1 MSSVLERLRKRRCYT
16 HTIGGQTVHLRALT
30 HQEIEIVSKFEDNSH
45 GTSFVIGC
53 CLLNEDESPAF
64 TRDQNE
70 SPADFAKR
78 VNQVLIESDLST
90 DTTSD
95 LAAMAAKLS
104 RGGSVEA
111 LAKNS

>member
-1 MSSVLERLRKRRCYT
+1 MSVLDRLRKRRCYT
-16 HTIGGQTVHLRALT
+16 FAIGGQSVCLRALT
-30 HQEIEIVSKFEDNSH
+30 HKEIELVSKFDDGSI
-45 GTSFVIGC
+45 GTSYIVGC

-64 TRDQNE
+64 VREPNE
-70 SPADFAKR
+70 SPEAFAKR

-104 RGGSVEA
+104 RGGNVEA